1 MDIGIGD
8 CKICIIY
15 LNSIRMLKKT
25 QKTIY
30 MTSITIQNRKDS
42 FKNSVGERKTETRK
56 TQMSSRKGTH
66 FKLRKRQGTKVLEIS
81 KMRVLN

>member
-1 MDIGIGD
+1 MYSVFFSL
-8 CKICIIY
+8 CVTESES
-15 LNSIRMLKKT
+15 LN
-25 QKTIY
+25 Y
-30 MTSITIQNRKDS
+30 FGS